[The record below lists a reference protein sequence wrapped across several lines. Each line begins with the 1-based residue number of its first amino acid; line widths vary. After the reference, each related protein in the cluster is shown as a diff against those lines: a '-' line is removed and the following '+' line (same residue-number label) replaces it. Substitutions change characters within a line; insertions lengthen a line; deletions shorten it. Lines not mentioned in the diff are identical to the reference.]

1 MKARLHGIGHHC
13 CLMLKQWRFFIPAIL
28 GTILCFLADLRAEEI
43 SFFEEQKQLNQA
55 LEATLQSPPFL
66 GLFGQAR
73 WNARLGDLYFSL
85 NAYPQARL
93 FYERALF
100 FAPENA
106 KIVKNLEETLHR
118 LGLEAASSS
127 WRKQLAMEWL
137 LPQADR
143 WSLFFLTAL
152 LAIVCRKISRFAKY
166 LDGIAAGFLLLAL
179 FGHFIRPV
187 EVILLRPALL
197 QPFPISSGTYLS
209 HEPLLAGTKAE
220 LLQVVGDF
228 AKLRLENEVG
238 FLPTKHIHHAS
249 PY

>member
-1 MKARLHGIGHHC
+1 
-13 CLMLKQWRFFIPAIL
+13 MLKQWGFFIPAIL
-28 GTILCFLADLRAEEI
+28 GAILCFRGDLRAEEG

-55 LEATLQSPPFL
+55 LETTLQNPPFL

-93 FYERALF
+93 FYEKALF

-106 KIVKNLEETLHR
+106 KIVKNLEETLSR
-118 LGLEAASSS
+118 LGLEATPPS

-143 WSLFFLTAL
+143 WSLFFLFSL
-152 LAIVCRKISRFAKY
+152 LAIIFRTIFRFAKY
-166 LDGIAAGFLLLAL
+166 LDGVAAAFLLFAL

-197 QPFPISSGTYLS
+197 QPFPTESGTYLS
-209 HEPLLAGTKAE
+209 NEPLLGGAKVE

-228 AKLRLENEVG
+228 AKVRLESEVG
-238 FLPTKHIHHAS
+238 FLPTKDVYGCS